1 MIQQRLSELS
11 TDENEFNQ
19 VKGDYESA
27 LKNSGFGTQLKY
39 STAEKRP
46 RNRKRNIIWFN
57 PPFNSTLTTNLGKQ
71 FLALITKHF
80 PQHHKFSK
88 IFNRNTVKLS
98 YSCSPNMKSVISGHN
113 KSLLNSNK
121 SPPAKPCNCR
131 NKETCPL
138 QGECQQKAL
147 IYKATV
153 TTGSEKYE
161 YIGCSESEFKTRFNN
176 HQMNFR
182 NRSYVDKTSLSQK
195 VWELKDKEED
205 FTVSWSIKAR
215 SSSYMCGSRK
225 CDLCLTEKFEI
236 LKSDPMSSLNK
247 RSEMANKC
255 RHMNKYKLKNAK

>member
-11 TDENEFNQ
+11 TDENKFNQ

-39 STAEKRP
+39 SPAEKRP

-57 PPFNSTLTTNLGKQ
+57 PPFNSTLTTNLGQQ

-138 QGECQQKAL
+138 SHNRQWKIWVYRLLWEWIQDPLQQPPDELQKQVLCGQNQPLPKSLGAERQGRGLHSLLE
-147 IYKATV
+147 
-153 TTGSEKYE
+153 
-161 YIGCSESEFKTRFNN
+161 
-176 HQMNFR
+176 HQSAF
-182 NRSYVDKTSLSQK
+182 Q
-195 VWELKDKEED
+195 
-205 FTVSWSIKAR
+205 
-215 SSSYMCGSRK
+215 
-225 CDLCLTEKFEI
+225 
-236 LKSDPMSSLNK
+236 
-247 RSEMANKC
+247 
-255 RHMNKYKLKNAK
+255 

>member
-1 MIQQRLSELS
+1 MDFCLYRDDGLGYYKKGPGPSIERLRKDIIKLFKDSGLNITIESNMSTVNFLDVTFNLEAAKYRPYKKPNDQLLYIHKESNHPPTVKRQLPSMIQQRLSELS

-98 YSCSPNMKSVISGHN
+98 YSGSPNMKSVISSHN
-113 KSLLNSNK
+113 
-121 SPPAKPCNCR
+121 
-131 NKETCPL
+131 
-138 QGECQQKAL
+138 
-147 IYKATV
+147 
-153 TTGSEKYE
+153 
-161 YIGCSESEFKTRFNN
+161 
-176 HQMNFR
+176 
-182 NRSYVDKTSLSQK
+182 
-195 VWELKDKEED
+195 
-205 FTVSWSIKAR
+205 
-215 SSSYMCGSRK
+215 
-225 CDLCLTEKFEI
+225 
-236 LKSDPMSSLNK
+236 
-247 RSEMANKC
+247 
-255 RHMNKYKLKNAK
+255 